1 MIQPNWRSPPH
12 GLFWRPL
19 VVTSLGRKVVLVKI
33 LKEELSHSSEG
44 GNRKD
49 FFFHQ
54 GYHLGDLNNG
64 RKLSLE
70 LCLAGTL
77 CIGISEVQDTAR

>member
-1 MIQPNWRSPPH
+1 MIQPNWSSPPH

-19 VVTSLGRKVVLVKI
+19 VVTSLGRKAVLARI
-33 LKEELSHSSEG
+33 LKEELSHSSEE

-49 FFFHQ
+49 FFHQ

-64 RKLSLE
+64 RKLPLE

-77 CIGISEVQDTAR
+77 CIEISKVQDTAW